1 MKDNAVQG
9 IMPQVHSATQ
19 AQERGAL
26 SPAMGEAAQSA
37 KVDQLAENTMRSEE
51 RARVSQAAIEDT
63 VRKINA
69 VLDTLSVQAEFQVHE
84 DIDVIQVRV
93 VDRNTGKLVR
103 EIPADD
109 VINRLRKFKE
119 LTGLLFDLQV

>member
-1 MKDNAVQG
+1 MKDGAVQG
-9 IMPQVHSATQ
+9 IQ
-19 AQERGAL
+19 AQTHSTPQAQDRVPQPPAAVER
-26 SPAMGEAAQSA
+26 AQSA
-37 KVDQLAENTMRSEE
+37 KVDQLAENSMRKEE

>member
-1 MKDNAVQG
+1 MKDGAVQG
-9 IMPQVHSATQ
+9 ISPQIHSVAQ
-19 AQERGAL
+19 AQERGT
-26 SPAMGEAAQSA
+26 STPVMGERAQPA
-37 KVDQLAENTMRSEE
+37 KTDQLAENNMRSEE

-93 VDRNTGKLVR
+93 VDRNTGELVR
-103 EIPADD
+103 EIPAED

>member
-1 MKDNAVQG
+1 MKDGAVQG
-9 IMPQVHSATQ
+9 LSPQTHSATQ
-19 AQERGAL
+19 AQERRA
-26 SPAMGEAAQSA
+26 STPATGEAAQSA
-37 KVDQLAENTMRSEE
+37 KVDQLAENSARKEE

-93 VDRNTGKLVR
+93 VDRNTGELVR